1 MFVYNFPLW
10 NRIIWLV
17 VIGLAFALEFL
28 GIFRPGEATL
38 TALIK
43 ATIPTAF
50 RAMIVG
56 WLAYHFVIQP

>member
-1 MFVYNFPLW
+1 MFHYNFPLW
-10 NRIIWLV
+10 NRVLWLSA
-17 VIGLAFALEFL
+17 IALALALEFL

-43 ATIPTAF
+43 QTIPTAF

-56 WLAYHFVIQP
+56 WLAFHFVIQP